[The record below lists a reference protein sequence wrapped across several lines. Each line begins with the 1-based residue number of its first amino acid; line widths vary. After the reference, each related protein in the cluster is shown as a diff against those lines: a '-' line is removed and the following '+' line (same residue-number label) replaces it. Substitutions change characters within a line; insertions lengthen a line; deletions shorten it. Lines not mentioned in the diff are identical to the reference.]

1 MWLLFRDPFVVRNIS
16 FESYFRPIIC
26 VYFILKLHYWEYV
39 GAVLKF
45 CLFFEKIKPYLPHV
59 HLLLTVFQAA
69 DSEEE
74 DEEFTQQSAA
84 LLIVIR
90 APADLGF
97 NTDFHDD
104 LNVFRATLNQ
114 GA

>member
-1 MWLLFRDPFVVRNIS
+1 MS
-16 FESYFRPIIC
+16 
-26 VYFILKLHYWEYV
+26 
-39 GAVLKF
+39 
-45 CLFFEKIKPYLPHV
+45 
-59 HLLLTVFQAA
+59 TVFQAA
-69 DSEEE
+69 DDSDEDEEE
-74 DEEFTQQSAA
+74 EEFTQQSAA

-114 GA
+114 GVCVCVFSVGLV